1 LVAFYFYSRGEVIGS
16 VAAAACEMDELI
28 FVWGEFGTMGLGPLS
43 ALRMGV
49 GESATVSRGASAV
62 YNQVRIVDKA
72 KA

>member
-1 LVAFYFYSRGEVIGS
+1 LVAFYFYRKGEVLGS

-28 FVWGEFGTMGLGPLS
+28 FIWGKFSTVGLGPLS

-49 GESATVSRGASAV
+49 GEPAIISRGASAV
-62 YNQVRIVDKA
+62 CNQVRIIDKA